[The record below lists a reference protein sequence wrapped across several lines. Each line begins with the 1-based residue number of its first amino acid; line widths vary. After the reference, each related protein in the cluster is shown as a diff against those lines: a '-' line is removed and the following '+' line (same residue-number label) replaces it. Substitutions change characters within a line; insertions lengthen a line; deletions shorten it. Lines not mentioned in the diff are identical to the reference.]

1 MLYNKFILYTSKS
14 VANNFFQQ
22 YFNATYKNI
31 ENYNPETSF
40 NNIINNASNI
50 YEMSLVPLVSV
61 ISTAINFVFI
71 FSYFSYRNW
80 ALGLIILGILILS
93 SFSKI
98 LFFRKVKFYT
108 EENQKSFNKLTKE
121 VAYILDRYSV
131 LYFANKQKHL
141 LVLLEEAVNKY
152 CQVNYKQI
160 NINIYDSELSSSI
173 LEIFK
178 ILGLIL
184 LSLFYLNNMFSIS
197 LGLIYLFIK
206 LLSEL
211 KSEFSSLVTD
221 MQKFLASLNLYN
233 LLNLNLENEKNN
245 KLLTNINELEFKNV
259 SISIDNKTLIQN
271 FSFKFLK
278 GKKYL
283 IVGGS
288 GSGKSSFVKSI
299 INPKLISSGEIFLD
313 SDSTFSLSS
322 REIIKK
328 VNYLEPDIFIFSK
341 NINENI
347 NLLNVNMKKVNE
359 LLKFVEL
366 FNDVENELNN
376 SDFDADSQLSLGQK
390 QRISLARTLF
400 SNKDILILD
409 ESLSNLDSTTANKIL
424 DKLLKTEKTIIYIS
438 HHIESDFVK
447 KFDRV
452 LEFTDKGIKLH

>member
-1 MLYNKFILYTSKS
+1 M
-14 VANNFFQQ
+14 
-22 YFNATYKNI
+22 
-31 ENYNPETSF
+31 
-40 NNIINNASNI
+40 
-50 YEMSLVPLVSV
+50 
-61 ISTAINFVFI
+61 
-71 FSYFSYRNW
+71 
-80 ALGLIILGILILS
+80 
-93 SFSKI
+93 
-98 LFFRKVKFYT
+98 
-108 EENQKSFNKLTKE
+108 
-121 VAYILDRYSV
+121 
-131 LYFANKQKHL
+131 YFANKQKHL